1 MALYIRL
8 NTSITYPF
16 FLIKLFSF
24 PYLKSFNDI
33 AVKFNKDI
41 ANGNLF
47 YFNIFLIKR
56 ISSKQN
62 YTN

>member
-47 YFNIFLIKR
+47 YFNIF
-56 ISSKQN
+56 
-62 YTN
+62 